1 MENNIKLASSIN
13 SNSYIRHFQIAQL
26 NFYLFDQEE
35 KLNKK
40 RLRSKNL
47 RERYRDSL

>member
-1 MENNIKLASSIN
+1 MENNIKLGSGFN
-13 SNSYIRHFQIAQL
+13 SNSYIRQFQIAQL

-40 RLRSKNL
+40 RLRPKN
-47 RERYRDSL
+47 RRAQFGDPV